1 MKRALQRIV
10 DENGDLVEQAFIDGL
25 AAQPPYSAPYLK
37 VALEYDVGRPVGEFR
52 AEEPT
57 ALRIVLSRPVGTDSI
72 AERRQAQPIR
82 TPWLV
87 QDEHGQEYEVVELPE
102 ATRCPAGKPHTVKAE
117 KRPPG
122 RTAACGARSV
132 APAVGAVAKD
142 VVCGGCGPRE
152 VHPDWRGIPID

>member
-1 MKRALQRIV
+1 M
-10 DENGDLVEQAFIDGL
+10 
-25 AAQPPYSAPYLK
+25 
-37 VALEYDVGRPVGEFR
+37 GRPVGEFR
-52 AEEPT
+52 AEEPK

-122 RTAACGARSV
+122 RTAVGGARSV
-132 APAVGAVAKD
+132 APAVGPVAKD
-142 VVCGGCGPRE
+142 VVCGGRGPRE
-152 VHPDWRGIPID
+152 VHPDWRGTLIS